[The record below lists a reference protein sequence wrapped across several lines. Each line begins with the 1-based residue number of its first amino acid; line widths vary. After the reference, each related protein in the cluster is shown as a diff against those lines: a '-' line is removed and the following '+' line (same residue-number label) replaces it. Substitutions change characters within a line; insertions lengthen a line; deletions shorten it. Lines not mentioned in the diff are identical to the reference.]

1 MGRRHPRRDSL
12 RSNRREATRSLRAPR
27 RRDAEDSRGR
37 SRRTFHRSSGLSSI
51 PFATTTHRWILAL
64 ARLLA
69 LVGRHR
75 AAAVHTADGTR
86 HGTSPDGAGG
96 RGARSIG
103 AQHIALRTL
112 LHHRTEGRV
121 RDAAH
126 IRTEVRRER
135 GAEKGHSSDEKAR
148 EWPRARGESC
158 ASIPLSALSRPTPNR
173 SGVGTRVIRE
183 TVIQRGLAVAVGT
196 NAGRAV
202 ALEDGTAVRVLHVFH
217 SN

>member
-1 MGRRHPRRDSL
+1 M
-12 RSNRREATRSLRAPR
+12 
-27 RRDAEDSRGR
+27 
-37 SRRTFHRSSGLSSI
+37 
-51 PFATTTHRWILAL
+51 
-64 ARLLA
+64 
-69 LVGRHR
+69 
-75 AAAVHTADGTR
+75 
-86 HGTSPDGAGG
+86 
-96 RGARSIG
+96 
-103 AQHIALRTL
+103 
-112 LHHRTEGRV
+112 

-173 SGVGTRVIRE
+173 SGVGTRVVRE

-196 NAGRAV
+196 NDGRAV
-202 ALEDGTAVRVLHVFH
+202 ALEDGTVVRVLHVLH